1 MKGAQEQIS
10 REVICLLYYIHQNAK
25 GLEALRPKH
34 TIIQP
39 IFVEVVLPGAGE
51 IAIGVLRKRDAAV
64 SQVAVH
70 FLEANLAGGDV
81 VKILI
86 VLDPR
91 DGDFLGPLFVAQE
104 ELARPLVDEFE
115 AHPLRTIVIK
125 THCIGLHLVTL
136 SSLGVRNCLF
146 HLVARE
152 TTTI

>member
-10 REVICLLYYIHQNAK
+10 RGVICLLYYIHQNAE
-25 GLEALRPKH
+25 GLEALRRKH
-34 TIIQP
+34 TIIPP
-39 IFVEVVLPGAGE
+39 IIVGVVLPGAGE
-51 IAIGVLRKRDAAV
+51 IAIGALRKRDAAV

-104 ELARPLVDEFE
+104 LARPLVDDFE

-146 HLVARE
+146 HLVPRE